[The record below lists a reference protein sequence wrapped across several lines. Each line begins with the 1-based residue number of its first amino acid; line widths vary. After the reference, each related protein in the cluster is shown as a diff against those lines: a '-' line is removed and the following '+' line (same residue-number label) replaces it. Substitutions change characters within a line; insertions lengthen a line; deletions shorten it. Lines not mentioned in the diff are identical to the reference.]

1 MSSSVTELR
10 TLSELDHVRIHNLIR
25 RQQPPQAD
33 EIAEIIDSAHLVRP
47 QDVPAD
53 VVTMYSQV
61 RVADEQGGEPRTLT
75 LVYPQDADAARG
87 MISVLS
93 PVGASLLGL
102 PVGAIAGWTSP
113 DGTRVA
119 AKVEAILFQPEASGD
134 YLA

>member
-10 TLSELDHVRIHNLIR
+10 TLSELDHVRISNLIR
-25 RQQPPQAD
+25 RQPAAPASG
-33 EIAEIIDSAHLVRP
+33 IAEVIENADLLRP
-47 QDVPAD
+47 QDMPAD

-61 RVADEQGGEPRTLT
+61 RVADLSRGEERRLT

-102 PVGAIAGWTSP
+102 PVGAVAGWTSP
-113 DGTRVA
+113 DGTRVEA
-119 AKVEAILFQPEASGD
+119 RVEAILFQPEASGD